1 MNATTVAVDLAKSAF
16 QIAVAD
22 QHWKVVEKARLT
34 RAQFFAVVRQPGG
47 RAGGNGGL
55 RHGSSLGPNAARSG
69 IRSAA
74 AAGALR

>member
-1 MNATTVAVDLAKSAF
+1 
-16 QIAVAD
+16 
-22 QHWKVVEKARLT
+22 
-34 RAQFFAVVRQPGG
+34 VVRQPGG